1 MSSDAIGRLPL
12 RAGACLLVGLTI
24 ANVLWTLLA
33 TFVVFRDSAIPALF
47 AVAATLP
54 VGANGYLLGS
64 YLIGGLASYAFFYRG
79 GYDRLRER
87 L

>member
-1 MSSDAIGRLPL
+1 
-12 RAGACLLVGLTI
+12 VY
-24 ANVLWTLLA
+24 
-33 TFVVFRDSAIPALF
+33 RDSAIPALF

>member
-1 MSSDAIGRLPL
+1 VNSDAVGRLPL
-12 RAGACLLVGLTI
+12 RAGACLLVGVAL
-24 ANVLWTLLA
+24 ANALWTLLA